1 MLRFTRAILLASA
14 IALSPVAFA
23 QTTALPDTPQ
33 GQTVKAWIEA
43 VNGPDAEAAKALGP
57 FAVRVRGDFGG
68 MSVLSVEP
76 GRANEVITV
85 VREPVF
91 GNYQRM
97 IWIFEAADPTKV
109 AGIRVQPAPGAPAIE
124 RIDDKQLAAFVDE
137 SVKKMNYS
145 GTVLVA
151 RNGKPVVTAV
161 AGLADREANIPNK
174 LDTSFRVGSMNKMMT
189 AVGVLQ
195 LVQAGKVKLDA
206 PLGTYLKDYPNK
218 QFAETV
224 TIHHLLSHTGGAG
237 DIFGPQFT
245 AKRLELKTLK
255 DYVALYGSRA
265 PEFTPGDNW
274 RYANYGFVLLGRV
287 IEEVSGQ
294 SYPDYVRDHIFKPA
308 GMKNSGFEPESAN
321 VPNRAKGY
329 LTGPNGIESNA
340 STLPWSGTSAG
351 GGYSTVEDWLA
362 FSNALTGHKLLDKT
376 HTELM
381 MTRKTSTGYA
391 YGYGDNSTA
400 DIRAGGHNGGAPGMN
415 GNLSILADGQVVVI
429 TLVNLSPPSQ
439 ASTLATEIMK
449 RVKVLK
455 SDGTVAK
462 SVWGPGGLPPSS
474 EEARQAAFKAADT
487 DNDGK
492 LDQAAYRKALA
503 QLGFSDQFAPYWQQR
518 DKDKDGFITAE
529 EYKAPIGAAAPPPP
543 Q

>member
-1 MLRFTRAILLASA
+1 MFRTAR
-14 IALSPVAFA
+14 IALFAISLAATPAAFA
-23 QTTALPDTPQ
+23 QATFPSTPQ
-33 GQTVKAWIEA
+33 AQTVKAWIDA
-43 VNGPDAEAAKALGP
+43 INNPDPAATQAFDPRAAMVRRDFNGFEVLGVETPDA
-57 FAVRVRGDFGG
+57 
-68 MSVLSVEP
+68 
-76 GRANEVITV
+76 NTV
-85 VREPVF
+85 VTTLRE
-91 GNYQRM
+91 RM
-97 IWIFEAADPTKV
+97 FDSDIRMNWMLNPADPTKMNGFRFQRLPSNL
-109 AGIRVQPAPGAPAIE
+109 ARL
-124 RIDDKQLAAFVDE
+124 DDAQLAAWTSDAM
-137 SVKKMNYS
+137 KRMDYS
-145 GTVLVA
+145 GAVLVA
-151 RNGKPVVTAV
+151 RNGKPVVTGV
-161 AGLADREANIPNK
+161 AGLADREAKIPNK

-206 PLGTYLKDYPNK
+206 PVGTYLKDYPNK
-218 QFAETV
+218 EFANSV

-237 DIFGPQFT
+237 DIFGPQYN

-255 DYVALYGSRA
+255 DYVDLYGSRA
-265 PEFTPGDNW
+265 GEFTPGDNW
-274 RYANYGFVLLGRV
+274 KYANYGFVLLGRV

-294 SYPDYVRDHIFKPA
+294 SYPDYIRDHVFKPA

-329 LTGPNGIESNA
+329 MNGPNGIESNA
-340 STLPWSGTSAG
+340 NTLPYAGTSAG

-362 FSNALTGHKLLDKT
+362 FSTALTGHKLLDKK

-415 GNLSILADGQVVVI
+415 GNLSILADGQVVVV
-429 TLVNLSPPSQ
+429 TLVNVSPPSA

-455 SDGTVAK
+455 PDGTVA
-462 SVWGPGGLPPSS
+462 SNVWGPGGLPVAT
-474 EEARQAAFKAADT
+474 EEARAAAFKAADT
-487 DNDGK
+487 DDDGK
-492 LDQAAYRKALA
+492 LDRAAYRKALQ
-503 QLGFSDQFAPYWQQR
+503 QLGFADQFATYWAQR
-518 DKDKDGFITAE
+518 DKDGDGFISAE
-529 EYKAPIGAAAPPPP
+529 EYKTPIGTTGPTPPPP